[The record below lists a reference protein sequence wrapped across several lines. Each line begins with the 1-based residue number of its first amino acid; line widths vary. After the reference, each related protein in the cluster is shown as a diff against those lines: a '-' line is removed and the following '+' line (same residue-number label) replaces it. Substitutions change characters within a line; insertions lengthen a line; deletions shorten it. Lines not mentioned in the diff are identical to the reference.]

1 MKFFKHFLI
10 GLIFIGINNNLS
22 AQSKQTEVVK
32 NIEPIE
38 LNAILASNS
47 KVQLVDVRTPSEF
60 NTGHINK
67 ALNINYYDR
76 DFSQQI
82 SKLDKSKPIYVYCRS
97 GVRSKYSSEILKKL
111 GFKKIYNLKGGI
123 LSWSSQNLPLEK

>member
-32 NIEPIE
+32 NIEPVE
-38 LNAILASNS
+38 LNAILANNS

-97 GVRSKYSSEILKKL
+97 GVRSKYSSDILKKL

-123 LSWSSQNLPLEK
+123 LSWSAQNLPLEK